1 MSRFFS
7 FKFHFRFLLYIL
19 LSLLAVWTIAWLFIA
34 QPSFRKSARSSST
47 VSPDALEGHVR
58 VLSEQLIPRS
68 GGHLGNM
75 KRTAD
80 YIRDQFA
87 AAAASAGTGSI
98 AEQWFELSP
107 ARRYR
112 NISLLYGDPKEP
124 RTVIGAHYDA
134 YGPHPGADD
143 NASGVAGLI
152 ELARLL
158 AGRPARS
165 PVELV
170 AYPLE
175 EPPYYATDDM
185 GSWKHAAGLKSRGIS
200 CRFMVS
206 LEMIGYFSDQPGSQR
221 YPIPLLRAFYPGR
234 GNFIAVAGNLDHRG
248 LIREFKVGMKGSTA
262 LPVYS
267 IASPPQ
273 LPGID
278 FSDHRNYWRAGFPA
292 IMITDTAFYRNT
304 AYHTAHDTP
313 GRLDYRRMAMAVVA
327 VYEAILHMEG
337 KNVL

>member
-1 MSRFFS
+1 MARFFS
-7 FKFHFRFLLYIL
+7 FKFHFRLLIFIL
-19 LSLLAVWTIAWLFIA
+19 LSLLAAWTFAWFLIA
-34 QPSFRKSARSSST
+34 QPSFRRSARSSST
-47 VSPDALEGHVR
+47 VSPSALEGHVR

-87 AAAASAGTGSI
+87 VASAGTGRVS
-98 AEQWFELSP
+98 EQWIEFNEV
-107 ARRYR
+107 RRYR
-112 NISLLYGDPKEP
+112 NISLLWGDPEKP
-124 RTVIGAHYDA
+124 RAVIGAHYDA

-158 AGRPARS
+158 AAAPARN

-175 EPPYYATDDM
+175 EPPYYATDEM
-185 GSWKHAAGLKSRGIS
+185 GSWRHAAELKSRGIA

-206 LEMIGYFSDQPGSQR
+206 LEMIGYFSDQPGSQL

-248 LIREFKVGMKGSTA
+248 LIREFKVGMKGRTA

-267 IASPPQ
+267 ISAPSQ

-304 AYHTAHDTP
+304 AYHTAQDTA
-313 GRLDYRRMAMAVVA
+313 GRLDYHRMAMVVTAVH
-327 VYEAILHMEG
+327 EAILHMDG
-337 KNVL
+337 KF